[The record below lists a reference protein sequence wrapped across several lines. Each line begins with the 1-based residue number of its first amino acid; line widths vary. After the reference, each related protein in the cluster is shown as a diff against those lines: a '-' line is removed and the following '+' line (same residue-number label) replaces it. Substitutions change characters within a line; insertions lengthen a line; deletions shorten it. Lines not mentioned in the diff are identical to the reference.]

1 MAETRKLTGQK
12 SIGVRVASP
21 LTGPVRFLQSL
32 KRNPIITKELRGR
45 MRSWRAL
52 FNLGLY
58 VGILSVFAIL
68 TYAVSMPR
76 SSNYTGYYGY
86 SSYYYNSGFE
96 RLGSSIFSGIIVVQ
110 LLLIGLLAP
119 GFTAGVLSGEKERQT
134 YEILLLTLLRPVD
147 IVLGKLFSTLS
158 YLFLLI
164 IAAIPVESI
173 VFLVGGVGFD
183 QLIVGLVV
191 PLVATLMLGTLGV
204 MWSSF
209 LQTSGR
215 ASRSTYITVIVLVL
229 GLPALGIPLSMLIY
243 GFYNDTDSGYFL
255 LNWASAFNP
264 GVAIVAT
271 NELLLSTGSTI
282 REHNIFYYI
291 RSNGDVYPMPW
302 VNFVIVA
309 LALSV
314 LFTVLAI
321 RFVKPLKTDGDLAR
335 KGKKKKNQAISS

>member
-1 MAETRKLTGQK
+1 MAESQKLTRQR
-12 SIGVRVASP
+12 SIGLRIVSP
-21 LTGPVRFLQSL
+21 LTGPVRLIQSL
-32 KRNPIITKELRGR
+32 KRNPIIVKELRGR

-52 FNLGLY
+52 FNLALY

-76 SSNYTGYYGY
+76 PSSYYGSYGY
-86 SSYYYNSGFE
+86 SSYYYNSGYE
-96 RLGSSIFSGIIVVQ
+96 RLGSGIFSGIIVVQ
-110 LLLIGLLAP
+110 LLLIALLAP

-134 YEILLLTLLRPVD
+134 YEILLLTLLQPAE

-183 QLIVGLVV
+183 QLIVGLIV

-204 MWSSF
+204 MWSSV
-209 LQTSGR
+209 LRTSGR
-215 ASRSTYITVIVLVL
+215 ASRSTYITAIVLLL

-243 GFYNDTDSGYFL
+243 GFYNDSEGGLFL

-264 GVAIVAT
+264 AIAMVAT
-271 NELLLSTGSTI
+271 NEMLINTSSGI
-282 REHNIFYYI
+282 REHNIFYYV
-291 RSNGDVYPMPW
+291 RSNGDFYPMPW
-302 VNFVIVA
+302 INFIIMA

-321 RFVKPLKTDGDLAR
+321 RFVKPLTSDGDIAR
-335 KGKKKKNQAISS
+335 KGKKKK